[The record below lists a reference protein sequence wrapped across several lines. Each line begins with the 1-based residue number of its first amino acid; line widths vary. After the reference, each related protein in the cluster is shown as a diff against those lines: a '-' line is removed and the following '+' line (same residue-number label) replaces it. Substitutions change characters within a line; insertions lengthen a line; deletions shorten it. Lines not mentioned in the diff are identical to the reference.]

1 MAAVTAAFLL
11 EVLEMCPCQWGRLG
25 AFTLAACICWAW
37 AAGGLA
43 MMLAGLHA
51 GDTIAIG
58 WAVAAFFGGGWLSI
72 GIFEALSHADTFRPQ
87 SVLWSVAV
95 IGFAGYALN
104 HGWYFSGDTLLSQL
118 SHAAWFGWIASEVF
132 NIWLN
137 LRGVGPRRR
146 TVSSLLPP
154 IPEPTMPEPRPRL
167 RRRRRVEWV
176 EEIEEDAAAAN
187 NFTGRLADADA
198 LPGAAVLPQ
207 TVYVKDGTGQ
217 FIPLHLPGTAPVNYR
232 LSS

>member
-1 MAAVTAAFLL
+1 
-11 EVLEMCPCQWGRLG
+11 MCPCQWGRLG
-25 AFTLAACICWAW
+25 SFTLAVCIWWAL
-37 AAGGLA
+37 AAGGLPT
-43 MMLAGLHA
+43 MLVGLHA

-95 IGFAGYALN
+95 IGLAGYALN
-104 HGWYFSGDTLLSQL
+104 HGWYFSGDTLLPQL

-137 LRGVGPRRR
+137 LRGVGRRR
-146 TVSSLLPP
+146 RAVSSLLLPP
-154 IPEPTMPEPRPRL
+154 IPEPPMPEPRPRL

-176 EEIEEDAAAAN
+176 DEIEEDGTRAGDFAS
-187 NFTGRLADADA
+187 RLNGSTDAVLSDGS
-198 LPGAAVLPQ
+198 GAPALPQ
-207 TVYVKDGTGQ
+207 TLYVKDDSGQ
-217 FIPLHLPGTAPVNYR
+217 FIPVHLPGAVPVNHR
-232 LSS
+232 LPS